1 MAINQEEYTR
11 TFSSY
16 SGADIV
22 ATFNGR
28 IIGELQGI
36 TYSVAR
42 EVAPIYTMGSADAR
56 SFSRGK
62 RGISG
67 SLVFVQFDR
76 DALLEE
82 MKKDYSRVGNVPGM
96 LNYQTFRAN
105 AGDYESQVLSGL
117 RSTRPGSGNVYGIEA
132 WDEKMTQLG
141 YGGAD
146 FNPDNLTDFY
156 VPEYAD
162 QLMPFNITIT
172 MANEFGQRS
181 GMEIHGIQLLE
192 EGSGFSIDDV
202 IIAKA
207 YTFVARKIKGVEKKD
222 NLRQEGRSSAQAS
235 QGQSFSGGTGLQL

>member
-1 MAINQEEYTR
+1 MAITQENYTR
-11 TFSSY
+11 TFSSF

-36 TYSVAR
+36 SYSVSR
-42 EVAPIYTMGSADAR
+42 EVAPIYTMGSADPR

-67 SLVFVQFDR
+67 SLVFVTFDR

-82 MKKDYSRVGNVPGM
+82 MRKDYSSAGNNVPGM
-96 LNYQTFRAN
+96 MNYQTFKAN
-105 AGDYESQVLSGL
+105 AGTIEEQILNGL
-117 RSTRPGSGNVYGIEA
+117 KATRGNGYGIET
-132 WDEKMTQLG
+132 WDEKMTEFG
-141 YGGAD
+141 YAGAE

-162 QLMPFNITIT
+162 QLMPFNVTIT
-172 MANEFGQRS
+172 MANEFGQRA
-181 GMEIHGIQLLE
+181 GMEMYGIQILN

-202 IIAKA
+202 VTAKA
-207 YTFVARKIKGVEKKD
+207 YTFVARKLKGIQRKD
-222 NLRQEGRSSAQAS
+222 NLRQEGSSSAIAS
-235 QGQSFSGGTGLQL
+235 QGQNFSGASNLI